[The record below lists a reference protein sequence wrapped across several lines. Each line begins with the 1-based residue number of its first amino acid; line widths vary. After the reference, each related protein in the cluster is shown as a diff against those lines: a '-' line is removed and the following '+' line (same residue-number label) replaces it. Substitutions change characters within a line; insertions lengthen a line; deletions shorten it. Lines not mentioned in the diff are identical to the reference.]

1 MIFLECIGSRASLS
15 AINIENQCVGKLTPD
30 FTFNNVKSGV
40 LVLFNSEFVFEINN
54 GLHTEQYYK

>member
-1 MIFLECIGSRASLS
+1 MSSRACLS